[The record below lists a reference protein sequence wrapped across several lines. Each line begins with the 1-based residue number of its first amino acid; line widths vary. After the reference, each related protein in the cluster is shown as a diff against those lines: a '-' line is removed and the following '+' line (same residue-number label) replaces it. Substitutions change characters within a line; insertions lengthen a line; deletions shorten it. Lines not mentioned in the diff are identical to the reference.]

1 MSEPVSKILESWH
14 EEQTAAYLYAK
25 IIAVETGVN
34 QRLFESLRA
43 ASLKQAGLWE
53 AELGRRGAAAPP
65 FYPGLRPR
73 LAAALL
79 GLIHPRHMLPMLAA
93 MKVRGLGI
101 YRSGQVVAGEGE
113 GGEPALIASPAEERR
128 HRANRGGGA
137 LRAAVFGVND
147 GLVSNTSLII
157 GMTGAG
163 ADAQTIVVSGIA
175 GLLAGGFSMAAG
187 EYISVRTQREV
198 YEQQIALE
206 REEIAAM
213 PEEEIAELAEIY
225 HAKGLSYDQA
235 NALARRM
242 ISDPEKGLEALSRE
256 ELGLDPGSLGSPWA
270 AAGSSFA
277 AFVGGAIIPLV
288 PHLLFSGPA
297 ANWATVGLA
306 AGGLMS
312 IGAVMSLFTGK
323 SALWSA
329 LRMAAIGAMAGGA
342 TFAIGSLFGVATG

>member
-1 MSEPVSKILESWH
+1 MPDSAQKIIESLT
-14 EEQTAAYLYAK
+14 EEYTAAYLYARV
-25 IIAVETGVN
+25 ITLESGVN
-34 QRLFESLRA
+34 RRLFENLRT

-53 AELGRRGAAAPP
+53 AELERRGVPLPA
-65 FYPGLRPR
+65 FRPGVRAR
-73 LAAALL
+73 LVDLLL
-79 GLIHPRHMLPMLAA
+79 GVVHPRHMLPVLAA
-93 MKVRGLGI
+93 MKVRGLGV
-101 YRSGQVVAGEGE
+101 YRSGQVIAGEGAE
-113 GGEPALIASPAEERR
+113 SEPALIETPAEERR

-163 ADAQTIVVSGIA
+163 SDAQTIVISGIA

-225 HAKGLSYDQA
+225 HAKGLSYEQA
-235 NALARRM
+235 GSLARRM

-256 ELGLDPGSLGSPWA
+256 ELGLDPSSLGSPWT
-270 AAGSSFA
+270 AAGASFA
-277 AFVGGAIIPLV
+277 SFVGGAIIPLA
-288 PHLLFSGPA
+288 PHLLFSGAA
-297 ANWATVGLA
+297 ANWSTVGLA
-306 AGGLMS
+306 TAALLI

-329 LRMAAIGAMAGGA
+329 LRMAAIGALAGGA
-342 TFAIGSLFGVATG
+342 TFAIGKLFGVATS